1 MRLPRFFRT
10 SSFRLTLLYAGVFCA
25 SVFLLFNVMFWFGRS
40 YLTEQIDRTVSDEIA
55 EITTKVGDHDPE
67 ALRATVASFADH
79 ASAGVFYLL
88 QDASGRVLAG
98 NVPPLSPIAGLRSW
112 KAKED
117 GGEFPVGRYGARGFG
132 MALDDGAYLFVG
144 LDSHELLEMREL
156 MAHAFFTFIFTTI
169 ALALACGA
177 LMSAGLLRRVETI
190 SQTSRDIVAG
200 DLSRRVPVRGN
211 GDEFD
216 HLALSL
222 NTMLDRI
229 VGLMTGLQEVSADI
243 AHDLRTPLT
252 RLRQRLELTRRR
264 SHSVEQLHQ
273 AIDGSIADVDAI
285 LETFTAL
292 LRIAQIEAHT
302 AATALAPFDLGA
314 LLNDMVETYQFVA
327 EERGQSLV
335 GRIAADV
342 SIMGDRELLP
352 QLFSNIIENAIRH
365 SGPSAKII
373 VDAQADAD
381 GIALSIAD
389 NGPGIP
395 EDMREKVFQ
404 RFFRLE
410 RSRTTDGT
418 GLGLSLA
425 AAIAQLHGGR
435 IELLDN
441 HPGLRVRMVFP
452 RLNC

>member
-1 MRLPRFFRT
+1 M
-10 SSFRLTLLYAGVFCA
+10 
-25 SVFLLFNVMFWFGRS
+25 
-40 YLTEQIDRTVSDEIA
+40 
-55 EITTKVGDHDPE
+55 
-67 ALRATVASFADH
+67 
-79 ASAGVFYLL
+79 
-88 QDASGRVLAG
+88 
-98 NVPPLSPIAGLRSW
+98 
-112 KAKED
+112 
-117 GGEFPVGRYGARGFG
+117 
-132 MALDDGAYLFVG
+132 
-144 LDSHELLEMREL
+144 
-156 MAHAFFTFIFTTI
+156 
-169 ALALACGA
+169 
-177 LMSAGLLRRVETI
+177 
-190 SQTSRDIVAG
+190 
-200 DLSRRVPVRGN
+200 
-211 GDEFD
+211 
-216 HLALSL
+216 
-222 NTMLDRI
+222 
-229 VGLMTGLQEVSADI
+229 
-243 AHDLRTPLT
+243 RTPAG
-252 RLRQRLELTRRR
+252 Q
-264 SHSVEQLHQ
+264 HSVEQLHQ